1 MLNDAWCVLFVYQL
15 SEGGYYCNLY
25 AFVSGVTSMSAT
37 EIDNSLETGNVLI
50 AVKNETGYKIKKA
63 NFGFNMISFY

>member
-50 AVKNETGYKIKKA
+50 AVKN
-63 NFGFNMISFY
+63 